1 MDRGRGGNRGGRGGG
16 GGRYYAPRGRSPR
29 STGRHCCEFQ
39 VAHPDGASPGSGSSE
54 IGKINSEISSVDGV
68 TKKFSGLLTSDYLHG
83 PNAVPHGVGNM
94 SPNNGN
100 SKLAESV
107 SEAENQTPKP
117 LDLPSVVGPDCGLLD
132 GQVPQEF
139 QRGKCTSEVTGGKG
153 EYEKSDFQ
161 QYGFS
166 FDICEERDKNIPKLK
181 TPLLV
186 KNRAMRSEMKRQAQ
200 GVNIQTFRS
209 GMILLKG
216 YISLKDQV
224 KLIKSCRDL
233 GRGHGGFYQPGYRD
247 GAKLHLKMMCLGK
260 NWDPETSMYG
270 DKRPIDDAKPPPIP
284 DDFQQMVKEALQECH
299 GYLESHSKVRNV
311 RDILPSMSPSI
322 CIINFYTNNG
332 KLGLHQDKDESQ
344 ESIRKRLP
352 VVSFSL
358 GDSAE
363 FLYGEQRDIDKADK
377 VVLESGDVL
386 VFGGESR
393 LIFHGVSNI
402 IPDTAPKPL
411 LEETDLRPGRL
422 NLTFREY

>member
-29 STGRHCCEFQ
+29 SSGRNAV
-39 VAHPDGASPGSGSSE
+39 VAHPDGASPGSGYSE
-54 IGKINSEISSVDGV
+54 IGRINSELLSVDGV
-68 TKKFSGLLTSDYLHG
+68 TKKFNGLLSSDYPNG
-83 PNAVPHGVGNM
+83 PNAEPHGVGNM

-100 SKLAESV
+100 PKNATTIQEH
-107 SEAENQTPKP
+107 SEAEKSWDQDEQNQTM
-117 LDLPSVVGPDCGLLD
+117 DCGLLD

-139 QRGKCTSEVTGGKG
+139 QCGKCTSEVTGGKG
-153 EYEKSDFQ
+153 AYEKSDFQ

-411 LEETDLRPGRL
+411 LEETNLRPGRL